1 MYAARCGPGARVS
14 RPDRE
19 AWVIPG
25 LSVIWVI
32 VFVLLLA
39 VVLDRLLFK
48 PVLRVMDE
56 REARVKSAIQLATTS
71 AERAKAAGAEFEER
85 TRAAQADVYRQMDEM
100 RRSALQARSDLVGQ
114 TREEVE
120 AAIAAARAQV
130 AAQAD
135 EARAELDR
143 QADQLAD
150 AVVVR
155 VLGRKVVAAFL
166 VAAGL
171 WVCASASV
179 NATAGARAALSMAS
193 GESPAA
199 SGGPGDLQEHAAEPS
214 GAQATPGHASE
225 ASGEPVPGEPAWKVI
240 ARLVNFAILVGVL
253 FYYLRGP
260 IINYLA
266 RRSTE
271 IRAELV
277 RAAETRAAAAADL
290 LAIER
295 KMQALP
301 ADIDTLKARGA
312 AEIAAEESR
321 IRQVAETERQ
331 RLLDQARREIDLQV
345 RVAERDLTRRAA
357 ELTVG
362 LASDR
367 IKRAITDEDQQR
379 LVDRYLALM
388 QK

>member
-1 MYAARCGPGARVS
+1 
-14 RPDRE
+14 
-19 AWVIPG
+19 
-25 LSVIWVI
+25 
-32 VFVLLLA
+32 
-39 VVLDRLLFK
+39 
-48 PVLRVMDE
+48 
-56 REARVKSAIQLATTS
+56 
-71 AERAKAAGAEFEER
+71 
-85 TRAAQADVYRQMDEM
+85 
-100 RRSALQARSDLVGQ
+100 
-114 TREEVE
+114 
-120 AAIAAARAQV
+120 V

-171 WVCASASV
+171 WVCASASL
-179 NATAGARAALSMAS
+179 NATAGARAALPVAS
-193 GESPAA
+193 GESRAA
-199 SGGPGDLQEHAAEPS
+199 SGGPGDLQAPAAEQA
-214 GAQATPGHASE
+214 GAPVPPEHASE

-277 RAAETRAAAAADL
+277 KAAETRAAAAADL

-301 ADIDTLKARGA
+301 ADIEALKARGA
-312 AEIAAEESR
+312 TEIAAEEAR

-345 RVAERDLTRRAA
+345 RAAERDLTRRAA